1 MLGVIL
7 EALHS
12 VFHGDQVSDQVARP
26 LASLRTGPEAAS
38 ALMEQMG
45 LSHRPSF
52 HKNHLRPAMSTGLV
66 EMTRPDAPR
75 ASNQKYRLTRR
86 GRDALLRIAG
96 SARGGVGQ

>member
-12 VFHGDQVSDQVARP
+12 VSSGDQVSDQVSDQVAR
-26 LASLRTGPEAAS
+26 LLVSLRAGPKAAS
-38 ALMEQMG
+38 ALMAEMR

-52 HKNHLRPAMSTGLV
+52 RKSYLRPAMSSGLV

-75 ASNQKYRLTRR
+75 AKNQKYRLTRR
-86 GRDALLRIAG
+86 GRNALLEISG
-96 SARGGVGQ
+96 SG